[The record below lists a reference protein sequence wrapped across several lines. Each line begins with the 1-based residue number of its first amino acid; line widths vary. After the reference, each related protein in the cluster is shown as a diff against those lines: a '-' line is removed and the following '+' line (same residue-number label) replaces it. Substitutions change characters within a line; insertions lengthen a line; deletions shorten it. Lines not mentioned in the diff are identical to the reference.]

1 MNLCTWINLRGMKRI
16 SVKAREH
23 HGSKSLDLTIPVELK
38 EKYNIQAGDVFEIE
52 IQERGGE
59 LVAIA
64 YKKMK
69 AI

>member
-1 MNLCTWINLRGMKRI
+1 MKKI

-23 HGSKSLDLTIPVELK
+23 YGSKSLDLTIPVELK
-38 EKYNIQAGDVFEIE
+38 EKYDIKAGDVFEIE
-52 IQERGGE
+52 IVERGGE

-64 YKKMK
+64 YRKMK